1 MGLLDKFKKG
11 KDAANDNAGDKRISE
26 ILNNKNLD
34 FNDYPFLLACKP
46 REKYIF
52 HSDYFQVDNGVATIL
67 SFFHMEGAK
76 DDYPAFWGVGRMP
89 TGLDDD
95 IILVGFEQV
104 RRMTKQWVDD
114 HETVAEGVAAGNDK
128 ELKKAGTQTTKQKSS
143 RKMQDLQEIAS
154 ELNNNAAYLQCQFK
168 LLVKA
173 PSLERLEK
181 ALIEINRK
189 FTDVFTSLS
198 AAPFMGQQR
207 EELSSLFAPMVKKMG
222 HPYYFTSTEFAGAYD
237 LVTHGIEDPDGE
249 YVGKMFGDVNNSA
262 VLFAVNN
269 YAHHAVVAN
278 EFYREDLNRTP
289 VADYWG
295 SKISQSCLLHNGRV
309 VHFILDGCDLDILG
323 PKFKGITY
331 KLDMNTG
338 DVNMFEMFGKPGTEL
353 SVFANQMQK
362 LILMAEQAYETTPND
377 RAIIRGSL
385 EEIATRFYID
395 NKMWFEDA
403 QNHLD
408 RVRII
413 NIPHEQV
420 PMLQMFVSYLD
431 TEHKKALSEP
441 KPDHERVHAFGVL
454 KATFHNLLSSNGD
467 LFNTITSSNID
478 GAKQGRR
485 VIYDFSSLKHRGQGI
500 AMAQFVNIV
509 GYAVGNLGNGDVCI
523 FHGTEYIADRVKE
536 YVKDQLNMLHDK
548 GGRAVFLYNN
558 IDKMFADREFSEFDK
573 ADYTILGAMTNNQVD
588 AYQKTMGQTIP
599 ADLASVVTVKNQNI
613 AYIRRDRFNVVFE
626 QDLSLGLNKERG
638 MRV

>member
-1 MGLLDKFKKG
+1 MVMGLFDKFGKG
-11 KDAANDNAGDKRISE
+11 KSGDNKKSNIKELLSKD
-26 ILNNKNLD
+26 LD
-34 FNDYPFLLACKP
+34 YKDYPFLLACKP

-52 HSDYFQVDNGVATIL
+52 HSDYFQIDNGYATIL

-76 DDYPAFWGVGRMP
+76 DDYPPFWGVGRMP

-95 IILVGFEQV
+95 VICIGFEQV

-114 HETVAEGVAAGNDK
+114 HETIAEGVAQGNDN

-143 RKMQDLQEIAS
+143 RKMQDLKEIAS

-173 PSLERLEK
+173 PSLQKIE
-181 ALIEINRK
+181 AAMIEITRN
-189 FTDVFTSLS
+189 FTDVFTSLD

-207 EELSSLFAPMVKKMG
+207 DELATLFAPMDKKMG

-269 YAHHAVVAN
+269 YSHHTVVAN

-295 SKISQSCLLHNGRV
+295 SKISQSCMLHNGRV
-309 VHFILDGCDLDILG
+309 VHFILDGCDLDVLG
-323 PKFKGITY
+323 PKFTNLTY
-331 KLDMNTG
+331 KIDMNTG
-338 DVNMFEMFGKPGTEL
+338 DVNMFEMFGEPGTEL
-353 SVFANQMQK
+353 AVFANQMQK

-395 NKMWFEDA
+395 NRMWYEDA

-408 RVRII
+408 KLRII
-413 NIPHEQV
+413 NVPHKSIPKLE
-420 PMLQMFVSYLD
+420 MFVSYLD
-431 TEHKKALSEP
+431 TEHKKSLASDLKDPEKSHAL
-441 KPDHERVHAFGVL
+441 GVL
-454 KATFHNLLSSNGD
+454 KSTFHNLLSANGD
-467 LFNTITSSNID
+467 LFNTITSNEID
-478 GAKQGRR
+478 GVKRGRR
-485 VIYDFSSLKHRGQGI
+485 VIYDFSSLKRRGQGI

-509 GYAVGNLGNGDVCI
+509 GYAVGNLGAGDVCI
-523 FHGTEYIADRVKE
+523 FHGTEYIADRVKD
-536 YVKDQLNMLHDK
+536 YVKDQLDALHDK

-558 IDKMFADREFSEFDK
+558 IDKMLADREFSEFDK
-573 ADYTILGAMTNNQVD
+573 ADYTILGAMTSNQVES
-588 AYQKTMGQTIP
+588 YQKVMGQKIP
-599 ADLASVVTVKNQNI
+599 SDLARLVTVKNQNI
-613 AYIRRDRFNVVFE
+613 AYVRRGHFNVVFE
-626 QDLSLGLNKERG
+626 QDLSLGLKKKRE